1 MGVADSISKIPKL
14 ALAVYNLTENIA
26 KVQGNVEKLQEQN
39 VKILE
44 RLAPAEERLKQ
55 LEKHVEKQESTIQQ
69 QQDKILKLE
78 NEIATLKA
86 RQEDKDKIHLQEL
99 AINKLELEKSISAEL
114 QKRLSNLRVEVIEF
128 LQTQPIPS
136 TPPVN
141 QTSLVTIP
149 KTYLPPGGT
158 TQIIDDGES

>member
-1 MGVADSISKIPKL
+1 MSDGCRGFDKQNPKL

-44 RLAPAEERLKQ
+44 DSRPPKSGWKQ

-86 RQEDKDKIHLQEL
+86 RQEDKDKIHLQETRD
-99 AINKLELEKSISAEL
+99 
-114 QKRLSNLRVEVIEF
+114 Q
-128 LQTQPIPS
+128 
-136 TPPVN
+136 
-141 QTSLVTIP
+141 
-149 KTYLPPGGT
+149 
-158 TQIIDDGES
+158 